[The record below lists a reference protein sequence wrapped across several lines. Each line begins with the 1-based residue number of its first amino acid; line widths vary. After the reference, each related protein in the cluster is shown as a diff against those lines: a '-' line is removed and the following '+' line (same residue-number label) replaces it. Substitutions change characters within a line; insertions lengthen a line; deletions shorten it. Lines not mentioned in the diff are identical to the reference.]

1 MDTDKIT
8 QFIGGDNLA
17 IGRAAGEYAV
27 KLLGGPGNAKG
38 NIVEIWG
45 GMASQPA
52 HDRHNGFAE
61 IVGKES
67 GIKSILKPIDT
78 EWKEK
83 KGYDLM
89 QTVRTATESIQS
101 CVRS

>member
-1 MDTDKIT
+1 MHTDKYT
-8 QFIGGDNLA
+8 QFIGGDTLA
-17 IGRAAGEYAV
+17 IGRVAGEYAV

-67 GIKSILKPIDT
+67 GIKSILKPIDNRM
-78 EWKEK
+78 ERKE
-83 KGYDLM
+83 
-89 QTVRTATESIQS
+89 RI
-101 CVRS
+101 